1 MKNKM
6 IGLLFFLV
14 LAGSFL
20 TVFNRS
26 VEIKKIEPKEI
37 IKSTLFINIENDIE
51 IIENE
56 EANLLDG
63 ITSSK
68 DSIITIS
75 ISSTKNLKVG
85 THFIIYT
92 AKNKKGETKTA
103 KRKITVKEK
112 IIELA
117 LANENYP
124 PNIIL
129 KNNVFEA
136 GINTK
141 IPYFYADAY
150 DSFDGYVTV
159 YVHNNININKAG
171 LYDVVFEAFDKEGLS
186 SKVVEK
192 FRVVDNIAP
201 TITTFTNTSNG
212 TWTNQE
218 VNIEIDATDYET
230 GLNKIEYS
238 FDNINWTKIKS
249 KKLTFKEEQNT
260 KVYVRAIDN
269 ALNISSV
276 LETNVQIDKT
286 APESLDKSDIYI
298 EMTKEQEIVTLDTKA
313 TDNLSGI
320 EKTVPKCTIDST
332 TEGLTI
338 CEIDIYDYAGN
349 ITTITKNIYVKDTK
363 APTITSTNIIIYKE
377 KFTNLLDTLIIDE
390 NSKDPVTV
398 NILNSNFIN
407 EVGKY
412 QVTFE
417 IIDAKGN
424 TSTTVVNYEVK
435 EELTIPPVEETLS
448 TLQP

>member
-201 TITTFTNTSNG
+201 
-212 TWTNQE
+212 
-218 VNIEIDATDYET
+218 
-230 GLNKIEYS
+230 
-238 FDNINWTKIKS
+238 
-249 KKLTFKEEQNT
+249 
-260 KVYVRAIDN
+260 
-269 ALNISSV
+269 
-276 LETNVQIDKT
+276 
-286 APESLDKSDIYI
+286 
-298 EMTKEQEIVTLDTKA
+298 
-313 TDNLSGI
+313 
-320 EKTVPKCTIDST
+320 
-332 TEGLTI
+332 
-338 CEIDIYDYAGN
+338 
-349 ITTITKNIYVKDTK
+349 
-363 APTITSTNIIIYKE
+363 
-377 KFTNLLDTLIIDE
+377 
-390 NSKDPVTV
+390 
-398 NILNSNFIN
+398 
-407 EVGKY
+407 
-412 QVTFE
+412 
-417 IIDAKGN
+417 
-424 TSTTVVNYEVK
+424 
-435 EELTIPPVEETLS
+435 
-448 TLQP
+448 